1 MAHAFDTIDGSD
13 KHSGPDTNAREPL
26 RARALAACSSHA
38 ARGSAY
44 EDMHMSP
51 QLHRYE
57 QRGTGKH
64 LEARSETTPFAS
76 WQTKQSRG
84 QSPLPSLMLQ
94 HCSTPRFQPAPAP
107 RLGGHEL
114 VAAAPPARKLHA
126 AAQLLPRGHSAC
138 RSGLAQE
145 VRDGCNSL
153 VVEEGQLEAP
163 APRRSP

>member
-1 MAHAFDTIDGSD
+1 LGTQRARSGCMAHAFDTIDGSD

-64 LEARSETTPFAS
+64 LEA
-76 WQTKQSRG
+76 
-84 QSPLPSLMLQ
+84 
-94 HCSTPRFQPAPAP
+94 
-107 RLGGHEL
+107 
-114 VAAAPPARKLHA
+114 
-126 AAQLLPRGHSAC
+126 
-138 RSGLAQE
+138 
-145 VRDGCNSL
+145 
-153 VVEEGQLEAP
+153 
-163 APRRSP
+163 